1 MAEAQTTTTETPK
14 VATETPK
21 ATTETPKVA
30 IETTTTTETPTTTTE
45 TPKVTNVAFSDLV
58 KPTNPEKLAKIQARL
73 QKESQQHD
81 KLLELNRTVLKL
93 EQLLADSKRKAELK
107 KVQDKAHAE
116 VVHAHQVVHKHEFDI
131 AKEALKIKMVNERK
145 QYLATALRQSLE
157 LYKRINASIFSN
169 MSDVKHN
176 LEHKEEQHDHQVEK
190 MLQKELVAD
199 INREILL
206 DEKREKAHE
215 EVAHAE
221 YVAHKHKSGE
231 DDPEFQNAL
240 EQVLLYEKDLVSAL
254 REAFLIGEDTDS
266 LINIINREDELK
278 KSIEGYLDKQ
288 DTA

>member
-1 MAEAQTTTTETPK
+1 MTEVKQESEAQTTTS
-14 VATETPK
+14 
-21 ATTETPKVA
+21 
-30 IETTTTTETPTTTTE
+30 TTE

-58 KPTNPEKLAKIQARL
+58 KATNPEKQVKIQARL

-107 KVQDKAHAE
+107 KIQDRAHAE
-116 VVHAHQVVHKHEFDI
+116 VVHAQQVAHKHESDT
-131 AKEALKIKMVNERK
+131 AKGALKLRIVNERK
-145 QYLATALRQSLE
+145 QYLAAALRQSLE
-157 LYKRINASIFSN
+157 LYKRINASLFSN
-169 MSDVKHN
+169 ISDVKHN
-176 LEHKEEQHDHQVEK
+176 LEHKEEQRDHQIEK

-231 DDPEFQNAL
+231 DDPEFQKAL
-240 EQVLLYEKDLVSAL
+240 EQVLLYEKDLVIAL

-266 LINIINREDELK
+266 LISIINREDELQ
-278 KSIEGYLDKQ
+278 KSIEGYLDKEG
-288 DTA
+288 TA